1 MNSTITED
9 IKKVI
14 DMGDLLPENV
24 VIGGLKHV
32 TVVEGKENEFES
44 LFKEL
49 AVKVRKH
56 DKRCNYY
63 DLYKSEQPRNY
74 IVMEQYEDKEA
85 LQMHQKSEH
94 GQHYFPKLRERIE
107 NMDVTYYVCVTPLN
121 ST

>member
-1 MNSTITED
+1 MNTTIAED

-14 DMGDLLPENV
+14 DMGDSLPPNV
-24 VIGGLKHV
+24 VIGGLKNV
-32 TVVEGKENEFES
+32 TVMEGKEAEFES

-63 DLYKSEQPRNY
+63 DLYKSGQPRTY
-74 IVMEQYEDKEA
+74 IVMEQYENKEA

-107 NMDVTYYVCVTPLN
+107 GMEVIYYVCIAPLN

>member
-1 MNSTITED
+1 MNSTIAED

-14 DMGDLLPENV
+14 DMGDLLPSNV

-32 TVVEGKENEFES
+32 TVVEGKENDFES

-49 AVKVRKH
+49 AVKVRKQ

-94 GQHYFPKLRERIE
+94 GQRYFPKLRERID

>member
-1 MNSTITED
+1 MNSTITQD

-14 DMGDLLPENV
+14 DMGDSLPSKV

-32 TVVEGKENEFES
+32 TVVKGKENEFES

-49 AVKVRKH
+49 AVEVRKH
-56 DKRCNYY
+56 EKRCNYY

-94 GQHYFPKLRERIE
+94 GQNYFPKLRERIE
-107 NMDVTYYVCVTPLN
+107 KMEVSYYVCVAPLN
-121 ST
+121 SA

>member
-9 IKKVI
+9 IKQVI
-14 DMGDLLPENV
+14 DMGDLLPANV

-63 DLYKSEQPRNY
+63 DLYKSEQTRNY
-74 IVMEQYEDKEA
+74 TVMEQYEDKEA

-107 NMDVTYYVCVTPLN
+107 NIEVTYYVCVAPLK

>member
-1 MNSTITED
+1 MNSTITQD

-14 DMGDLLPENV
+14 DIGDSLPSKV

-49 AVKVRKH
+49 AVEVRKH

-63 DLYKSEQPRNY
+63 DLYKSEQSRNY

-94 GQHYFPKLRERIE
+94 GQNYFPKLRERIE
-107 NMDVTYYVCVTPLN
+107 KMEVSYYVCVAPLN

>member
-1 MNSTITED
+1 MNSTIAED

-14 DMGDLLPENV
+14 DMGDLLPANV

-63 DLYKSEQPRNY
+63 DLYKSEQTRNY
-74 IVMEQYEDKEA
+74 TVMEQYEDKEA

-107 NMDVTYYVCVTPLN
+107 NIEVTYYVCVAPLK

>member
-1 MNSTITED
+1 MNSTIAED

-14 DMGDLLPENV
+14 DMGDSLPSNV

-49 AVKVRKH
+49 AAEVRKH

-63 DLYKSEQPRNY
+63 DLYKTEQSRNY

-107 NMDVTYYVCVTPLN
+107 NMEVTYYVCVTPLN